1 MDRVLGQSD
10 DNLDDV
16 ALRSQRVV
24 IITHKETINRT
35 MERIQK
41 PIREAEEKAKLAGEA
56 KAQRELDQKAAA
68 DAKLQRQEERV

>member
-1 MDRVLGQSD
+1 
-10 DNLDDV
+10 
-16 ALRSQRVV
+16 VV

>member
-24 IITHKETINRT
+24 IITHKETINLT

-41 PIREAEEKAKLAGEA
+41 PNEAEEPLIT
-56 KAQRELDQKAAA
+56 
-68 DAKLQRQEERV
+68 

>member
-1 MDRVLGQSD
+1 
-10 DNLDDV
+10 
-16 ALRSQRVV
+16 
-24 IITHKETINRT
+24 